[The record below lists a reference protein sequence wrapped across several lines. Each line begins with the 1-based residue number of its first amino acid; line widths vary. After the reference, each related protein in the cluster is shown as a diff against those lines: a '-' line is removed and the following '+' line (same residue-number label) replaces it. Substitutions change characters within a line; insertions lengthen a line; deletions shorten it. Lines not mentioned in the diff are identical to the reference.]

1 MIWRSVVGKLWITI
15 IILVSLVLVLL
26 NLFLNEQVEKTYV
39 RDQKKSLEQ
48 LAGEIQKKF
57 NQPGYDHIQYL
68 NNVLQVSEL
77 FHTYIVTLDASGSV
91 SNYGVSPH
99 VPNVPWQEV
108 LSQDDLNRVLKGETL
123 FIQGKVRVKSNP
135 GNFPFFKNDV
145 LLVAV
150 PHIVNDKTVGAI
162 VLYQT
167 QEQLSETDIKRWIFY
182 SSLIGIVLT
191 TIFAFFLSTR
201 ISLPLVQMKKA
212 VEKMARGEF
221 STRVPVRYHERDE
234 IAELSMTFN
243 RMASQ
248 LEDSIHQL
256 SQEKE
261 QLASILKSMSDGVLT
276 ISKYGKIILT
286 NPIADRFLA
295 QWKDDT
301 PKDALPKP
309 LQDLFRQVTDDHKE
323 YTGDITA
330 RGRTWVVVMSPL
342 YTDTGDQVRGVVAV
356 LRDVTE
362 ERRLDKLRK
371 DFVANVSHELRTP
384 LQMLQGYSEALM
396 DDIADTPEERREL
409 AKVINEES
417 QRMSRLVRELLD
429 LARIESGHIQIVPTE
444 VPLDEFIQRV
454 IRKFQGM
461 AKESNVQL
469 AAVFKEETQPVV
481 YWDEDKIEQVLT
493 NLIDNA
499 IRHTPSGGNVHV
511 HVGVEDGKV
520 HIDVEDTGSGI
531 PEEDLPF
538 VFERFYKADKART
551 RGQSGGT
558 GIGLSIV
565 KHLVDAHGGNVSV
578 KSETGKGTVFMIELP
593 LRIEENNEFFIG

>member
-1 MIWRSVVGKLWITI
+1 MWRSVVGKLWITI
-15 IILVSLVLVLL
+15 IILVTLVLILL

-48 LAGEIQKKF
+48 LAAEIQKKF
-57 NQPGYDHIQYL
+57 NQPGQDQIQYL

-77 FHTYIVTLDASGSV
+77 FHTYIVTLDSSGSV

-108 LSQDDLNRVLKGETL
+108 LSQKDLNRVIKGETV
-123 FIQGKVRVKSNP
+123 FIKGKVQDRDPNQ
-135 GNFPFFKNDV
+135 FPFLKNDV

-150 PHIVNDKTVGAI
+150 PHIVGGKTVGAI

-182 SSLIGIVLT
+182 SSLIGITLT

-201 ISLPLVQMKKA
+201 ITLPLIQMKKA

-221 STRVPVRYHERDE
+221 SIRVPVRYHEQDE
-234 IAELSMTFN
+234 IADLSMTFN
-243 RMASQ
+243 RMAAQ

-276 ISKYGKIILT
+276 ISKYGKIVLS
-286 NPIADRFLA
+286 NPVADQFLSLWEGET
-295 QWKDDT
+295 QKNT
-301 PKDALPKP
+301 LPPP
-309 LQDLFRQVTDDHKE
+309 LQDLFNKVTDDQKE
-323 YTGDITA
+323 YTGDISEN
-330 RGRTWVVVMSPL
+330 GRTWVVVMSLL
-342 YTDTGDQVRGVVAV
+342 YTENQVRGVVAV

-362 ERRLDKLRK
+362 ERRLDKMRK

-396 DDIADTPEERREL
+396 DDIAETPEERREL
-409 AKVINEES
+409 AQVINEES

-429 LARIESGHIQIVPTE
+429 LARMESGHIQIEPIE
-444 VPLDEFIQRV
+444 LPLNELVLRV
-454 IRKFQGM
+454 IRKFQGL
-461 AKESNVQL
+461 ARERQVQL
-469 AAVFKEETQPVV
+469 CADLGDSLPMV

-493 NLIDNA
+493 NLVDNA
-499 IRHTPSGGNVHV
+499 IRHTPSQGSVTVHAYFQNK
-511 HVGVEDGKV
+511 KV
-520 HIDVEDTGSGI
+520 YLEIEDTGSGI

-558 GIGLSIV
+558 GLGLSIAR
-565 KHLVDAHGGNVSV
+565 HLVNAHRGNITV
-578 KSETGKGTVFMIELP
+578 KSQLGKGATFRVELP
-593 LRIEENNEFFIG
+593 VRVKTEMG

>member
-15 IILVSLVLVLL
+15 IILVTLVLVLL

-48 LAGEIQKKF
+48 LAAEIQKKF
-57 NQPGYDHIQYL
+57 DQPGQDQIQYL

-77 FHTYIVTLDASGSV
+77 FHTYIVTLDASGSI

-108 LSQDDLNRVLKGETL
+108 LSQKDLDRVIKGETV
-123 FIQGKVRVKSNP
+123 FIKGKVQDNDPNR
-135 GNFPFFKNDV
+135 FPFLKNDV

-150 PHIVNDKTVGAI
+150 PHIVGGKTIGAI

-182 SSLIGIVLT
+182 SSLIGITLT

-201 ISLPLVQMKKA
+201 ITLPLIQMKKA

-221 STRVPVRYHERDE
+221 STRVPVRYHEQDE
-234 IAELSMTFN
+234 IADLSMTFN
-243 RMASQ
+243 RMAAQ

-276 ISKYGKIILT
+276 ISKFGTIILS
-286 NPIADRFLA
+286 NPVADQFLSLWEGET
-295 QWKDDT
+295 QKNT
-301 PKDALPKP
+301 LPPP
-309 LQDLFRQVTDDHKE
+309 LQELFNQVTDDQKE
-323 YTGDITA
+323 YTGDISVN
-330 RGRTWVVVMSPL
+330 GRTWVVVMTLL
-342 YTDTGDQVRGVVAV
+342 YTENQVRGVVAV

-362 ERRLDKLRK
+362 ERRLDKMRK

-396 DDIADTPEERREL
+396 DDIAETPEERREL
-409 AKVINEES
+409 AQVINEES

-429 LARIESGHIQIVPTE
+429 LARMESGHVQIEPTE
-444 VPLDEFIQRV
+444 LAPNELVQRV
-454 IRKFQGM
+454 IRKFQG
-461 AKESNVQL
+461 L
-469 AAVFKEETQPVV
+469 ARERQVCLRAEPAETLPIV

-493 NLIDNA
+493 NLVDNA
-499 IRHTPSGGNVHV
+499 IRHTPGEGNVTV
-511 HVGVEDGKV
+511 YAYPKNNKV
-520 HIDVEDTGSGI
+520 YLEVEDTGQGI

-558 GIGLSIV
+558 GLGLSIV
-565 KHLVDAHGGNVSV
+565 RYLVNNHGGNVSV
-578 KSETGKGTVFMIELP
+578 KSQLGKGTTFKVELP
-593 LRIEENNEFFIG
+593 ICVKA

>member
-15 IILVSLVLVLL
+15 IILVTLVLVLL

-48 LAGEIQKKF
+48 LAAEIQKKF
-57 NQPGYDHIQYL
+57 NQPGQDQIQYL

-108 LSQDDLNRVLKGETL
+108 LSQKDLDRVIKGETV
-123 FIQGKVRVKSNP
+123 FIKGKVKDNDP
-135 GNFPFFKNDV
+135 HQFPFLKNDV

-150 PHIVNDKTVGAI
+150 PHIVGGKTIGAI

-182 SSLIGIVLT
+182 SSLIGITLT

-201 ISLPLVQMKKA
+201 ITLPLIQMKKA

-221 STRVPVRYHERDE
+221 STRVPVRYHEQDE
-234 IAELSMTFN
+234 IADLSMTFN
-243 RMASQ
+243 RMAAQ

-276 ISKYGKIILT
+276 ISKFGKIILS
-286 NPIADRFLA
+286 NPVADQFLSLWENET
-295 QWKDDT
+295 QKNT
-301 PKDALPKP
+301 LPPP
-309 LQDLFRQVTDDHKE
+309 LQDLFNQVTDDQKE
-323 YTGDITA
+323 YTGDISED
-330 RGRTWVVVMSPL
+330 GRTWVVVMTLL
-342 YTDTGDQVRGVVAV
+342 YTENQVRGVVAV

-362 ERRLDKLRK
+362 ERRLDKMRK

-396 DDIADTPEERREL
+396 DDIAETPEERREL
-409 AKVINEES
+409 AQVINEES

-429 LARIESGHIQIVPTE
+429 LARMESGHIQIEPTE
-444 VPLDEFIQRV
+444 LSLNELVQRV
-454 IRKFQGM
+454 IRKFQG
-461 AKESNVQL
+461 L
-469 AAVFKEETQPVV
+469 ARENRVCLHAELEDPLPIVF
-481 YWDEDKIEQVLT
+481 WDEDKIEQVLT

-499 IRHTPSGGNVHV
+499 IRHTPGEGTVIVHV
-511 HVGVEDGKV
+511 YSKNRKV
-520 HIDVEDTGSGI
+520 YLEVEDTGSGI

-551 RGQSGGT
+551 RGHSGGT
-558 GIGLSIV
+558 GLGLSIV
-565 KHLVDAHGGNVSV
+565 RHLINAHRGNVTV
-578 KSETGKGTVFMIELP
+578 KSQLGKGATFKVELP
-593 LRIEENNEFFIG
+593 IRVKV